1 MLLWKS
7 PDNGIKSIIQR
18 LVQTKISAGFPML
31 SPKETRVP
39 ANCSGQYRES
49 LPLVVWI
56 LYGRLQDKT

>member
-7 PDNGIKSIIQR
+7 PGNGIKSIIRR

-31 SPKETRVP
+31 SPKETPVL

-49 LPLVVWI
+49 LPLVAWI
-56 LYGRLQDKT
+56 LYGRLQNKT